1 MIGFSGTRKWVYP
14 MSVTG
19 RFQRLRRW
27 TFLALYIVLF
37 VPPWITVGGHPM
49 LRLDLENRELFAFGA
64 IFTASDTILMLLMLL
79 FLAFALFFFT
89 SLFGR
94 LWCGYACPQ
103 TVFLEAW
110 IRPIEEWIEGNWT
123 QRRRRDQRPWTLDKA
138 WRKAAKWGVF
148 ALVSLVAAVAFMSYF
163 AGARELWTG
172 RAGPV
177 EYALVGIFAAALVPR
192 LRLVPGAVLHLP
204 LPLRPVPER
213 ADRRPDAQHHVRHGA
228 RRAARRTVARQE
240 GRCIACNKCVAVCPA
255 GIDIRNGYQLECIAC
270 ARCVDACEDVMGR
283 LGHETLV
290 SYSTVATAQGRPP
303 RRLRPRTVAYGAL
316 LTGIAAVFVG
326 MVLTRTPFEATV
338 SRAPGSLFTRGPG
351 RVRPEH
357 VHPAHHQQRPGGR
370 PAPVPR
376 EHRGSPGRHAHD
388 AGRPPR
394 LDRERRGSARHPA
407 ARDVRDGAHA
417 AAAGAGRLPE
427 LRVRLAATFKSG
439 GAIAAADPD

>member
-19 RFQRLRRW
+19 RFQRLRSW

-37 VPPWITVGGHPM
+37 VPPWVTIGGHPM

-64 IFTASDTILMLLMLL
+64 IFTASDTILLLLVLL

-110 IRPIEEWIEGNWT
+110 IRPIEEWIEGNWA
-123 QRRRRDQRPWTLDKA
+123 QRRRRDQGPWTLDKA

-148 ALVSLVAAVAFMSYF
+148 ALVSLLAAVAFMSYF

-177 EYALVGIFAAALVPR
+177 EYTLVGIFAAGWFIDFAWFREQFCTYLCPYARFQSALTDDQTLNIMYDTARGEPR
-192 LRLVPGAVLHLP
+192 GGLA
-204 LPLRPVPER
+204 
-213 ADRRPDAQHHVRHGA
+213 
-228 RRAARRTVARQE
+228 ARQE
-240 GRCIACNKCVAVCPA
+240 GHCIECNKCVAVCPA
-255 GIDIRNGYQLECIAC
+255 GIDIRDGYQLECIAC

-290 SYSTVATAQGRPP
+290 DYGTVAATQGRSPH
-303 RRLRPRTVAYGAL
+303 RLRPRTVAYATL
-316 LTGIAAVFVG
+316 LTGIAATFVA
-326 MVLTRTPFEATV
+326 MLVSRTPFEATV
-338 SRAPGSLFTRGPG
+338 SRAPGSLFTLDPDGF
-351 RVRPEH
+351 VRNTYIL
-357 VHPAHHQQRPGGR
+357 RITNN
-370 PAPVPR
+370 
-376 EHRGSPGRHAHD
+376 D
-388 AGRPPR
+388 
-394 LDRERRGSARHPA
+394 PA
-407 ARDVRDGAHA
+407 ATPLPFHVSVEGLQGATVTTQDIRLGSTESA
-417 AAAGAGRLPE
+417 AVPLVIRLPVRSGMPRT
-427 LRVRLAATFKSG
+427 LPLQVRVASPSYRVRLDATFKSG
-439 GAIAAADPD
+439 GALAAADPD